1 MRNIGVIGCGTIG
14 KAICQAIAS
23 GTTGGRLA
31 AVADQTPEI
40 AAAAMHEAGIDVPAC
55 SPEELMERC
64 DLVVE
69 AASKS
74 AAGPILD
81 MALARGRDI
90 MVLSAGALLDDY
102 ETLREKARAAGC
114 VIYVPSG
121 ALAGLD
127 GVKGALGGEVT
138 SVTLTTTKPPRG
150 LQGIAHLEQ
159 RGINVMALTEAT
171 EVFSGTA
178 REAVP
183 LFPANI
189 NVAASLSMAG
199 LGPDKTFVRIIA
211 DPACTRNTHEVR
223 VEGSFGVLTTRAE
236 NLPAVFNPRT
246 SAMAAYSAIALLRSI
261 TSSLRIGT

>member
-1 MRNIGVIGCGTIG
+1 MKDIGVIGCGTIG
-14 KAICQAIAS
+14 KAICQAVAS
-23 GTTGGRLA
+23 GQTGGRLA
-31 AVADQTPEI
+31 AVADKTPEI
-40 AAAAMHEAGIDVPAC
+40 AAAAMREAGIDVPAYTV
-55 SPEELMERC
+55 EELMDRC

-69 AASKS
+69 AASKA

-81 MALARGRDI
+81 MALARGRDT
-90 MVLSAGALLDDY
+90 MLLSAGALLDEY

-127 GVKGALGGEVT
+127 GVKGALSGEIS
-138 SVTLTTTKPPRG
+138 SVTLTTTKPPKG
-150 LQGIAHLEQ
+150 LQGIAYLEQ
-159 RGINVMALTEAT
+159 RGIDVMALTEAA

-189 NVAASLSMAG
+189 NVAAALSMAG
-199 LGPDKTFVRIIA
+199 TGPDTTFVRIIA

-236 NLPAVFNPRT
+236 NLPAAFNPKT

-261 TSSLRIGT
+261 TSSLRIGS